1 MRALELNSIMLT
13 RLSWRTRTVNLLTHR
28 HAITRAW
35 VVMYPCTF
43 KFNVWQLNTW
53 LSDRNIHK
61 HFFMKTLM
69 HTNTSSKTTPS
80 LKTSLIKQCYTWYA
94 CLNVLLIL
102 PQCAADTAS
111 MCWYC
116 YSDMYALYYMLNVP
130 CLTSIYFTT
139 VSRWNHA
146 VAKSRPL
153 KTKQIQH
160 FIQHFENH
168 LNIISS

>member
-1 MRALELNSIMLT
+1 
-13 RLSWRTRTVNLLTHR
+13 
-28 HAITRAW
+28 
-35 VVMYPCTF
+35 MYD
-43 KFNVWQLNTW
+43 LNTW

-61 HFFMKTLM
+61 IFFMKTLM
-69 HTNTSSKTTPS
+69 HTNTSSKTTHNI
-80 LKTSLIKQCYTWYA
+80 KTSLIKQCYNAMHASMCCWY

-102 PQCAADTAS
+102 PQCADTAS

-146 VAKSRPL
+146 VVKSRPF

-160 FIQHFENH
+160 FTQHFE
-168 LNIISS
+168 IIQNLVSLSNLRSFNMTCSQTICII